1 MKTIHKLKLNQLDKK
16 ELENKEQLEIRG
28 GCDLEAC
35 YYWCK
40 KFPDEGMDAVSYYE
54 IMVAY
59 Y

>member
-40 KFPDEGMDAVSYYE
+40 NFR
-54 IMVAY
+54 
-59 Y
+59 